1 MTVRL
6 ANLALAPGPCAA
18 DLCPC
23 SHPACPMQA
32 LPLYSVMV
40 MPSTQHEATA
50 AHSFTSSEM
59 SALSA
64 ADLEAQQGQGTPSS
78 ANRLPEATK
87 VVAPLEM
94 SAAEVLA
101 ALPAS
106 LFAAP
111 VPAAP
116 TVVVEV
122 PALPTPSLDAVQP
135 SVNGETHTASAM
147 ALAGVGGYL
156 LAGSMQVM
164 LDGDVQRLILAAGEA
179 VLQGTAASVVPPAA
193 TAASAAARAAI
204 QTSTTEAAQWSA
216 PALAVANEA
225 LVVPAVPRTSGTS
238 PPSSSARTPPEPAPV
253 SVADI
258 RAVVVRPN
266 LCMFYARNRW
276 CRCEGRAC
284 GRGGAMGVRRGSGST
299 SQAWNGHGHAVA
311 TFRGMQVVWLEVVE
325 ALEATYK
332 CSAAACTRMTPVD
345 FGDLSG

>member
-1 MTVRL
+1 M
-6 ANLALAPGPCAA
+6 
-18 DLCPC
+18 
-23 SHPACPMQA
+23 HA
-32 LPLYSVMV
+32 LPLCSVTA

-50 AHSFTSSEM
+50 AHSFASSEM
-59 SALSA
+59 SAPSA
-64 ADLEAQQGQGTPSS
+64 ADPEAQQVQGAPSP
-78 ANRLPEATK
+78 ANRPPEAIK

-94 SAAEVLA
+94 SPAEILA

-122 PALPTPSLDAVQP
+122 PAPPTPSLDALQP

-147 ALAGVGGYL
+147 ALAAVGGYE

-164 LDGDVQRLILAAGEA
+164 LDGDVQGLILAGEVA
-179 VLQGTAASVVPPAA
+179 TQGTAASVVPPAA

-204 QTSTTEAAQWSA
+204 QTSTAEVAQWSA
-216 PALAVANEA
+216 PVLAVADEA
-225 LVVPAVPRTSGTS
+225 RAAQAVPPASRT
-238 PPSSSARTPPEPAPV
+238 PPSSSSARTPPEPAPV

-258 RAVVVRPN
+258 RAVVARSN

-284 GRGGAMGVRRGSGST
+284 GRQG
-299 SQAWNGHGHAVA
+299 
-311 TFRGMQVVWLEVVE
+311 
-325 ALEATYK
+325 
-332 CSAAACTRMTPVD
+332 P
-345 FGDLSG
+345 